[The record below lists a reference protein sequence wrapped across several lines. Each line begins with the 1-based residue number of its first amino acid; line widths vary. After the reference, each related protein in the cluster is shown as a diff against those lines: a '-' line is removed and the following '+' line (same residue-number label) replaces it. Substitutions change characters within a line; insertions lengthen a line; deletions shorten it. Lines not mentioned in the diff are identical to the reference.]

1 MNRSNKFMILML
13 LFNIINFGIFMV
25 YYLQFYFFT
34 DDLGKYSILL
44 ILKAN
49 MSKYSMDQGY

>member
-1 MNRSNKFMILML
+1 ML

-49 MSKYSMDQGY
+49 MSKYSMDQRY